1 MPERAQR
8 VKALLQ
14 QAVALLEREG
24 ELLAAAEI
32 DFPALERSLQQMGA
46 IMQELEACRPCRS
59 APALAPG
66 EAAPFAVSRDENK
79 LDLDSAEPASPAELS
94 SLAERIIALRRR
106 NMDLL
111 RARMSECAA
120 RIKEAAHGKEVA
132 AAYRGAAGLLE
143 EQPPD
148 SGSSAE
154 AAPAKFLEKLR

>member
-1 MPERAQR
+1 MNDLPERAQR

-120 RIKEAAHGKEVA
+120 RIKEAARRRLRPNPWKNCAERF
-132 AAYRGAAGLLE
+132 YSR
-143 EQPPD
+143 QQRPPGTELPPCRQQQ
-148 SGSSAE
+148 S
-154 AAPAKFLEKLR
+154 